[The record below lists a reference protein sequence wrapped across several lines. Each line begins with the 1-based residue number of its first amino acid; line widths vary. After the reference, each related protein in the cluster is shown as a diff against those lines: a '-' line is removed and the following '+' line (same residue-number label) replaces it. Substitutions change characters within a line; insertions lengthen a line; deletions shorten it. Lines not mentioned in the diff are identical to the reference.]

1 MEKKTVHRGNAGFC
15 ELKNRVKRDTESA
28 NQEKDGKVRWT
39 ERWKASRS
47 KAGCGREV
55 NRHERDKGC

>member
-1 MEKKTVHRGNAGFC
+1 MEKKTVHRGNAGIC

-39 ERWKASRS
+39 ERWKASKNQTGLWVGS
-47 KAGCGREV
+47 E
-55 NRHERDKGC
+55 